1 MNLVIALGGNALLNP
16 RKKSS
21 YETYEETV
29 NSTCRE
35 LARIIREGHRVA
47 ITHGNG
53 PQVGDI
59 MLQQEKAKTIS
70 LPLDV
75 DVAETQGQI
84 GYLLER
90 GLYNELEKA
99 GIERKIITILTQV
112 LVDPKD
118 PAFSKPSKPVG
129 RFYSK
134 SEMLK
139 LPKSYSMAKING
151 KYRRVVPSPKPQDI
165 LEKGVIKLLFEKNH
179 LLIVSGGGGIPVIKE
194 KKKIRGMEAVID
206 KDMTAGLLAKTLKA
220 DMLLIL
226 TDIDGVYLDFGQESQ
241 RRLDKLTASQALK
254 YLKEGQFREGSMGPK
269 VQACIDF
276 VKATKG
282 AAVIARLK
290 DAYKAMHKKAGTEIG
305 YL

>member
-1 MNLVIALGGNALLNP
+1 MKIVIALGGNALLDP

-21 YETYEETV
+21 YQTYVETV

-35 LARIIREGHRVA
+35 LAKIIREGHRLA

-59 MLQQEKAKTIS
+59 MLQQEKAWTIS

-90 GLYNELEKA
+90 GLCNELEKKGMKNDIA
-99 GIERKIITILTQV
+99 TLATQV
-112 LVDPKD
+112 IVDPKD
-118 PAFSKPSKPVG
+118 AAFLEPTKPVG

-139 LPKSYSMAKING
+139 LPKSYSMAKLNG

-165 LEKGVIKLLFEKNH
+165 LEKGVIKLLFDNNY
-179 LLIVSGGGGIPVIKE
+179 LIIASGGGGIPVIRD
-194 KKKIRGMEAVID
+194 KKQIKGIEAVID
-206 KDMTAGLLAKTLKA
+206 KDMTAALLAKVLKA
-220 DMLLIL
+220 EMLLIL
-226 TDIDGVYLDFGQESQ
+226 TDVDGVYLDFGKERQ
-241 RRLDKLTASQALK
+241 RRLDKLTVKDALK
-254 YLKEGQFREGSMGPK
+254 YLRKGHFREGSMKPK

-276 VKATKG
+276 VSATKG
-282 AAVIARLK
+282 TAVIARLK
-290 DAYKAMHKKAGTEIG
+290 DAYRAIHKKAGTIIE